1 MKLAI
6 ITGASRGIGRAAAER
21 FSEDGWELI
30 LNCRRHFEL
39 LRELSERLEKRTSC
53 TIIEGEITEEL
64 LSKRLGQAALSSA
77 ELLLINNAGISLLS
91 LTQDVG
97 EEEYREILDTNLSAP
112 FRLTKALIP
121 YLLRARQG
129 RILNV
134 SSVWGISGASME
146 SVYSLTKGG
155 INAFTKALSKE
166 LAPNHIPVNAA
177 VFGAVDTDM
186 NAWLS
191 KEERE
196 ELCREIPYGRMADTK
211 EAAEFLRLLSM
222 APPYMTGQLIAFD
235 GGWI

>member
-1 MKLAI
+1 
-6 ITGASRGIGRAAAER
+6 
-21 FSEDGWELI
+21 
-30 LNCRRHFEL
+30 
-39 LRELSERLEKRTSC
+39 
-53 TIIEGEITEEL
+53 
-64 LSKRLGQAALSSA
+64 
-77 ELLLINNAGISLLS
+77 
-91 LTQDVG
+91 
-97 EEEYREILDTNLSAP
+97 
-112 FRLTKALIP
+112 
-121 YLLRARQG
+121 
-129 RILNV
+129 
-134 SSVWGISGASME
+134 ME
-146 SVYSLTKGG
+146 TVYSLTKGG

-235 GGWI
+235 CAFDLFLRLNQSVGIFLSLIDDIDLSAVPVLEDEEAVSDELHLQAGLLRSHGL